1 MACASE
7 HATSLIWAGLVATIF
22 VWIVRAVAA
31 SKRDAEKRIEA
42 RKARLPVLEDTPR
55 VGSLYDLC
63 LSDGRVFSG
72 VKLLGTT
79 DPEPAAAALGD
90 WGTLLVVM
98 LADGK
103 KVFLRPH
110 AVRVIREA

>member
-1 MACASE
+1 MACQE
-7 HATSLIWAGLVATIF
+7 GHYTSLVWAGLVATIF
-22 VWIVRAVAA
+22 VWIVRAIAS
-31 SKRDAEKRIEA
+31 SKREA
-42 RKARLPVLEDTPR
+42 RERLETRKARLPVLDEAPR
-55 VGSLYDLC
+55 VGSHYDLC
-63 LSDGRVFSG
+63 LSDGRVFNG

-90 WGTLLVVM
+90 WGTLLVVA